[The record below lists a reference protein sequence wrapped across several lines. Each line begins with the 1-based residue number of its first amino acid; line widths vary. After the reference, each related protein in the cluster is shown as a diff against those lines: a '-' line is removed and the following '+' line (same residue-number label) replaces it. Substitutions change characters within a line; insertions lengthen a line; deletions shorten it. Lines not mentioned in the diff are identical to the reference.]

1 MIAPFPHR
9 LNKKIRLLA
18 TRMVSLFTGTAKED
32 RLDLHRERIEKILLV
47 RANFRM
53 GNSILATPAITLFR
67 RNFSRARIDFVGGP
81 ISRILFQNL
90 PINHHYRITRRFP
103 NASWAYLVLLRKIR
117 SVGYDLA
124 VELSCSQS
132 AMGSFIVGFS
142 GSRFRVGREGK
153 WDHWF
158 NVRIPKPAERSKYRL
173 LPSFV
178 ASMGLEGGKV
188 FPSIVLSSAEKEEG
202 RRRVMVVVGQG
213 KGLVVGFFVGGR
225 KEWGKRWSK
234 EHFLQL
240 ITALR
245 ARGVKVIVFF
255 GPEEKELIGFFRQG
269 LERDVP
275 LVCESSL
282 RILAA
287 MVSNCQLFVACDS
300 GPMHLACALGVRTV
314 AIFQN
319 PNFER
324 WGPPPSLGRI
334 VYQPGGVSARKV
346 LEVCFQELSHIAA
359 FPQPQPSTEREVLVG
374 RLPFE

>member
-67 RNFSRARIDFVGGP
+67 RNFPRARIDFVGGP

-142 GSRFRVGREGK
+142 GSRFRVGRQGN

-158 NVRIPKPAERSKYRL
+158 NVKLPKPAERSRYKL
-173 LPSFV
+173 LPTLL
-178 ASMGLEGGKV
+178 APLGLEGEG
-188 FPSIVLSSAEKEEG
+188 FPLIVLSTAEKEAG
-202 RRRVMVVVGQG
+202 KRRIVAAVSKG
-213 KGLVVGFFVGGR
+213 KGPIVGVFVGGR
-225 KEWGKRWSK
+225 ISWGKRWLR
-234 EHFLQL
+234 EHFSEL
-240 ITALR
+240 ITSLHAQEVR
-245 ARGVKVIVFF
+245 VIVFI
-255 GPEEKELIGFFRQG
+255 GPEERDLIQFFRDTLDG
-269 LERDVP
+269 DVP
-275 LVCESSL
+275 LVYESSL
-282 RILAA
+282 RIFTA

-324 WGPPPSLGRI
+324 WGPPPSLGGI
-334 VYQPGGVSARKV
+334 VYQPGGVSAKKV